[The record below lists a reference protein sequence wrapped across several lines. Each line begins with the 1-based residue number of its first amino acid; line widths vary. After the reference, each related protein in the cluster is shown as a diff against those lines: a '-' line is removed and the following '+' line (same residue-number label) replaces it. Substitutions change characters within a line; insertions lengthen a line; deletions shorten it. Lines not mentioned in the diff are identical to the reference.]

1 MLIGALGEEEEADK
15 DEDVDGGILVL
26 EVGALVVDV
35 EVDDSNDSNDSDDSE
50 AETDALLLGLPRFAR
65 LWCRCR

>member
-15 DEDVDGGILVL
+15 NEDVDGGVLVL

-35 EVDDSNDSNDSDDSE
+35 EVDDSNDSDDSE
-50 AETDALLLGLPRFAR
+50 AETDALLVGLPRFAR